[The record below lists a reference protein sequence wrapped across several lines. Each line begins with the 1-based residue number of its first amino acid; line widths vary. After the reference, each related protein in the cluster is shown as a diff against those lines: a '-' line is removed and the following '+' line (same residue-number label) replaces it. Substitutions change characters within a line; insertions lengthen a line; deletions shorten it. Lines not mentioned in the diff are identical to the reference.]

1 MTDGQ
6 KKLLHWVITAIV
18 VLLGFYLSD
27 QWYFKL
33 NPLFGIIFLA
43 EILISL
49 SVGLIYY
56 FWFLLAINA
65 IGKFF
70 NEWIVKTIR
79 SAVSGVVEEIVG
91 RYERR
96 NQQVEIKDNDLQTV
110 AKPVILDT
118 SAIIDGRVI
127 ELILTG
133 IFDNVVV
140 VPSIVIEE
148 LKHISD
154 SPDKLRKARGRRGLD
169 YLSLLEN
176 DSGVDYRMIENG
188 SDGHNDVDQD
198 IVRFAKTNNARLAT
212 SDVNLAKSA
221 KARKIQVIN
230 INELSDLLKP
240 PMLPGDKMTI
250 TLIQKGKSKDQ
261 AVGYLEDGTMIV
273 VESARQYIT
282 EEKGVAISR
291 FIQTKAGK
299 MYFAEIVS

>member
-33 NPLFGIIFLA
+33 NPLFDIIFLA

-56 FWFLLAINA
+56 FWFLPAIKA

-79 SAVSGVVEEIVG
+79 SAVSGVVEEIVV

-96 NQQVEIKDNDLQTV
+96 NQQVEKEDNELQTI
-110 AKPVILDT
+110 AKPLVLDT
-118 SAIIDGRVI
+118 SVIIDGRVI

-176 DSGVDYRMIENG
+176 DSGVDYRIVENG
-188 SDGHNDVDQD
+188 SDGHSDVDQD
-198 IVRFAKTNNARLAT
+198 IVRFVKTNNARLAT

-282 EEKGVAISR
+282 EEKEIAISR

-299 MYFAEIVS
+299 MYFAELVN

>member
-27 QWYFKL
+27 QWYFKF

-56 FWFLLAINA
+56 FWFLPAINA

-176 DSGVDYRMIENG
+176 DSGVDYRMVENG
-188 SDGHNDVDQD
+188 SDGHSDVDQD

-282 EEKGVAISR
+282 EEKEVAISR

-299 MYFAEIVS
+299 MYFADLVN

>member
-18 VLLGFYLSD
+18 VLLGFYLSY

-33 NPLFGIIFLA
+33 NPLFEIIFLA

-49 SVGLIYY
+49 SVGLVYY
-56 FWFLLAINA
+56 FWFLPAVKA

-79 SAVSGVVEEIVG
+79 SSVSGVVEEIVG

-96 NQQVEIKDNDLQTV
+96 NQQVESADSKLQTV
-110 AKPVILDT
+110 AKPIVLDT

-176 DSGVDYRMIENG
+176 ERSVDYRIVENG
-188 SDGHNDVDQD
+188 SDGHSDVDQD

-250 TLIQKGKSKDQ
+250 MLIQKGKSKDQ
-261 AVGYLEDGTMIV
+261 AVGYLKDGTMIV
-273 VESARQYIT
+273 VESAKQYIT
-282 EEKGVAISR
+282 EEKEVAISR

-299 MYFAEIVS
+299 MYFAELTS

>member
-27 QWYFKL
+27 QWYFKF

-56 FWFLLAINA
+56 FWFLPAINA

-176 DSGVDYRMIENG
+176 DSGVDYRMVENG
-188 SDGHNDVDQD
+188 SDGHSDVDQD

-212 SDVNLAKSA
+212 LDVNLAKSA

-282 EEKGVAISR
+282 EEKEVAISR

-299 MYFAEIVS
+299 MYFADLVN

>member
-27 QWYFKL
+27 QWYFKF

-56 FWFLLAINA
+56 FWFLPAINA

-250 TLIQKGKSKDQ
+250 TLIQKGNSKDQ

-282 EEKGVAISR
+282 EEKEVAISR

>member
-27 QWYFKL
+27 QWYFKF

-56 FWFLLAINA
+56 FWFLPAINA

-282 EEKGVAISR
+282 EEKEVAISR

>member
-27 QWYFKL
+27 QWYFKF

-56 FWFLLAINA
+56 FWFLPAINA

-282 EEKGVAISR
+282 EEKEVAISR

-299 MYFAEIVS
+299 MYFADLVN

>member
-27 QWYFKL
+27 QWYFKF

-56 FWFLLAINA
+56 FWFLPAINA

-176 DSGVDYRMIENG
+176 DSGVDYRMVENG

-282 EEKGVAISR
+282 EEKEVAISR